1 MIPTPDP
8 NSDSLLSKSPE
19 ELKEIQFK
27 VGKIKLPEMYQ
38 KAVLNNPT
46 SIMNFDEGYYQVS
59 LPTSGY
65 YYGILM
71 VEIFIERGLASGV
84 YANAIKLDMPID
96 KVRNVLSQK
105 AKIQHRNKRSNGDDD
120 LYGDAPIGIRI
131 SKNDKDE
138 TQTNLSCSWAD

>member
-65 YYGILM
+65 YYGIPM
-71 VEIFIERGLASGV
+71 VEIFIERGACQWCLC
-84 YANAIKLDMPID
+84 K
-96 KVRNVLSQK
+96 
-105 AKIQHRNKRSNGDDD
+105 RNKTG
-120 LYGDAPIGIRI
+120 YAY
-131 SKNDKDE
+131 
-138 TQTNLSCSWAD
+138 